1 MPYMNDL
8 EWMSD
13 LDDFSVSE
21 QKVLLAL
28 SHDKYKWR
36 SRDRISQLTRIN
48 PRRLDRVLSGLLEE
62 GLIRPAFSAN
72 QKIVYGLEER
82 VS

>member
-1 MPYMNDL
+1 MPYMTDL

-13 LDDFSVSE
+13 LDEFSEAE

-28 SHDKYKWR
+28 SHDMYKWR
-36 SRDRISQLTRIN
+36 SRDRIRQLTRIS

-62 GLIRPAFSAN
+62 DLIRPAFSKSRN
-72 QKIVYGLEER
+72 IVYGLRER
-82 VS
+82 VD

>member
-1 MPYMNDL
+1 MPYLNDL
-8 EWMSD
+8 EWISD

-36 SRDRISQLTRIN
+36 SRDRILQLTRIG
-48 PRRLDRVLSGLLEE
+48 PKRLDRTLSGLLEDDM
-62 GLIRPAFSAN
+62 IRPAFSKTR
-72 QKIVYGLEER
+72 KIVYGLRER
-82 VS
+82 VG